1 MRRRVVSRHSSCAA
15 FWVRAVAAALEAEGL
30 DPQPLFTEVGLDLA
44 ALRDPD
50 ARFASDKV
58 DLLWQLVVLR
68 SGNPTFGL
76 ASARTAKPARFDI
89 VAYAM
94 MSAPNLLGI
103 LERMAR
109 YIHIFNDTA
118 HVTVS
123 EAPEGV
129 RIALAIFSSL
139 PPVPW
144 QRYGFDL
151 LTFLSFCRWVT
162 ARDLRPITL
171 ELAVA
176 PAAGLEPY
184 GDAFGCPLRFD
195 APANALLLS
204 HADAMSPLPTAHL
217 MLAQLHEKV
226 AEEHLR
232 RANPQSASLRVHGI
246 VSPRLPGGGSTRAEV
261 AAALAM
267 SERTLHRHLEEEG
280 TSFQRILD
288 GTRRELAERYLGR
301 GDLSL
306 AEIAYLLG
314 FSDQG
319 SLFRASKRWFG
330 TSPRQVRRRSAP
342 EPAP

>member
-1 MRRRVVSRHSSCAA
+1 MRRRMISRHSSCAA
-15 FWVRAVAAALEAEGL
+15 FWVRGIAAALESEGL
-30 DPQPLFTEVGLDLA
+30 KLGPLFAEAGLDLA
-44 ALRDPD
+44 ALDNPD

-58 DLLWQLVVLR
+58 DRLWQVAVQR
-68 SGNPTFGL
+68 SSNPTLGL
-76 ASARTAKPARFDI
+76 ASARTAKPASFDI

-109 YIHIFNDTA
+109 YIQIFSDTA
-118 HVTVS
+118 HVTVA
-123 EAPEGV
+123 EVPEGV
-129 RIALAIFSSL
+129 RLALAIFSSL
-139 PPVPW
+139 QPVPW

-151 LTFLSFCRWVT
+151 LTLLSFCRWVT
-162 ARDLRPITL
+162 ARDLRPIAL

-176 PAAGLEPY
+176 PASGLEPY
-184 GDAFGCPLRFD
+184 GEAFGCPLRFD

-204 HADAMSPLPTAHL
+204 SADVMLPLPTAQPL
-217 MLAQLHEKV
+217 LARLHERV

-232 RANPQSASLRVHGI
+232 RANRPSMSLRVHGI
-246 VSPRLPGGGSTRAEV
+246 VSPRLPGGGPTRAEV
-261 AAALAM
+261 AAALAV
-267 SERTLHRHLEEEG
+267 SERTLHRRLGEEG

-288 GTRRELAERYLGR
+288 DARRELAERHLGR

-314 FSDQG
+314 FSDQS

-330 TSPRQVRRRSAP
+330 SSPRQGRRRRAV
-342 EPAP
+342 EPA